1 MLLRFLPAIIISLA
15 IHYIALGT
23 IPGFDL
29 ILKPRKRT
37 VEVEIVRTSIR
48 ELPPAPKQKVG
59 SSAVSKNA
67 ETNEATA
74 PALTVPDIDI
84 PDITGTDELDV
95 KIPELNVSK
104 LENRSRLKP
113 DEELLKELK
122 STSDDFQKAN
132 KAGEGVESDVTSED
146 GNAKDFFV
154 IKNLNRNRRL
164 TNSPERP
171 VFSLTAD
178 TVVRVGFKV
187 DREGNTY
194 SIILLNST
202 DSKIERLAIDFVKK
216 LKFNAVLA
224 ADPDIAEII
233 LNFRVE

>member
-1 MLLRFLPAIIISLA
+1 MLLRFLPALIISLA
-15 IHYIALGT
+15 VHYIALGT
-23 IPGFDL
+23 VPGFDL

-37 VEVEIVRTSIR
+37 VEVEIVTTSIR
-48 ELPPAPKQKVG
+48 ELPPAPIQDAG
-59 SSAVSKNA
+59 SSAVNRNA
-67 ETNEATA
+67 ETNEATV
-74 PALTVPDIDI
+74 PALTMPDIDI
-84 PDITGTDELDV
+84 PDIVGTEQLDV
-95 KIPELNVSK
+95 KIPELNVSR
-104 LENRSRLKP
+104 LENTSRLKP

-132 KAGEGVESDVTSED
+132 RPGEGVQSDVTGSD
-146 GNAKDFFV
+146 SNAKDFFV

-171 VFSLTAD
+171 TFALATD
-178 TVVRVGFKV
+178 TKVRLGFKV

-194 SIILLNST
+194 SIIILNST

-224 ADPDIAEII
+224 EEPETAEII
-233 LNFRVE
+233 LNFRVR

>member
-1 MLLRFLPAIIISLA
+1 MLLRFLPALIISLA
-15 IHYIALGT
+15 AHFLLLGS

-37 VEVEIVRTSIR
+37 VEVEIVKSSIR
-48 ELPPAPKQKVG
+48 ELPPAPVTKTG

-67 ETNEATA
+67 DTNIATA
-74 PALTVPDIDI
+74 PALTMPEIDI
-84 PDITGTDELDV
+84 PDFSSTSELDV
-95 KIPELNVSK
+95 KVPELNVSR
-104 LENRSRLKP
+104 LENTSRLKP

-122 STSDDFQKAN
+122 SSSDEFQKAN
-132 KAGEGVESDVTSED
+132 RAGEGIESDVTGND
-146 GNAKDFFV
+146 TNAKDFFV

-164 TNSPERP
+164 ANSPEKP
-171 VFSLTAD
+171 TFSLTTD
-178 TVVRVGFKV
+178 TSVRLGFKV

-216 LKFNAVLA
+216 LKFNAVLS
-224 ADPDIAEII
+224 DEPESAEII
-233 LNFRVE
+233 LNFRVR